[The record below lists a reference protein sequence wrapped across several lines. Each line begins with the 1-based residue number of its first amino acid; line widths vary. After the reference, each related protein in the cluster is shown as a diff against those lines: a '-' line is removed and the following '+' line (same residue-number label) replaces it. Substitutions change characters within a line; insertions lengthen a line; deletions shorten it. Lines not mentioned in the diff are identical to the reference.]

1 MFNFKEVVQKNKNYL
16 LIKNKN
22 NSELLIIEEEIK
34 EIINEYNKFK
44 NEEEDI
50 IEPDEEIE
58 LQEKMKDINSEFLKG

>member
-1 MFNFKEVVQKNKNYL
+1 M
-16 LIKNKN
+16 
-22 NSELLIIEEEIK
+22 IIEEEIK

-58 LQEKMKDINSEFLKG
+58 LQEKMKDINSEFLKGWIK